1 VLKRAGR
8 GQRVLLVA
16 FAISILL
23 HLVFAVAY
31 HMPRPRRSS
40 DVESV
45 TILRRSV
52 AIVERTPQPRPSA
65 TPKLHPRP
73 QPSAPKLKPAPN
85 GFAPGNGGTAQ
96 KPAPT
101 PSPAPG
107 ATVAAAPTPKPC
119 AGNDLKAAVS
129 QLPPQPDVPNAARA
143 QGTDGTAAV
152 DVRLD
157 ERGEVTATTV
167 SHGTGNTSLDS
178 IAVSMAREARY
189 TPAMHDCRAVAG
201 AYTFTV
207 KFFAW

>member
-1 VLKRAGR
+1 
-8 GQRVLLVA
+8 
-16 FAISILL
+16 
-23 HLVFAVAY
+23 
-31 HMPRPRRSS
+31 MPRPRRSS
-40 DVESV
+40 DVETV

-52 AIVERTPQPRPSA
+52 AIVVRTPQPLPSA
-65 TPKLHPRP
+65 TPKPHPKP
-73 QPSAPKLKPAPN
+73 QPSAPKLKPAAN
-85 GFAPGNGGTAQ
+85 GFAPGSGGTA

-101 PSPAPG
+101 PSPAP
-107 ATVAAAPTPKPC
+107 AVTLAAAPTPKPC

-129 QLPPQPDVPNAARA
+129 QLPPQPDVPNAART

-157 ERGEVTATTV
+157 ERGEVTATSV

-178 IAVSMAREARY
+178 IAVSLAREARY
-189 TPAMHDCRAVAG
+189 TPAMRDCRAVAS